1 MEIEIILWKTVW
13 YCSRELLSLEHH
25 AGNCYSFFLMNYW
38 ILSEHL
44 CWFLCELLYWLF
56 WELLYL
62 LWVSELLY
70 WLICELWSS
79 EHHPTNSFFL
89 MNHWII
95 CELLTVQFFYELLYC
110 LFSDC
115 EMQNSIFLWT
125 DFIHSIH
132 HVFKSWFIRYRINY
146 FLLTDLFGTSCWIG
160 YVSCLYQ
167 MTFTRFVYSYYP
179 PAKAVRDIVIA
190 AVCPS
195 VTLSC
200 LHNNLSKH
208 G

>member
-89 MNHWII
+89 MNHWIL
-95 CELLTVQFFYELLYC
+95 CELLYSFSMNFCTSWNAEFHIFVNWFYS
-110 LFSDC
+110 F
-115 EMQNSIFLWT
+115 
-125 DFIHSIH
+125 HS
-132 HVFKSWFIRYRINY
+132 
-146 FLLTDLFGTSCWIG
+146 SC
-160 YVSCLYQ
+160 
-167 MTFTRFVYSYYP
+167 F
-179 PAKAVRDIVIA
+179 
-190 AVCPS
+190 
-195 VTLSC
+195 
-200 LHNNLSKH
+200 
-208 G
+208 